1 MKKYIDLLT
10 IGNLSPDVLKI
21 LSPLRARYN
30 IVSCRSMASTELVNS
45 SKLILQ
51 EEHSKLTINGDI
63 AEPGYIE
70 DYLENAICTRHLK
83 PMDCYYSIAV
93 NRANIHNIIPT
104 LKEFGVANDSSV
116 CILSVPVSEYKSVE
130 AMPNDVQEFL
140 QEHMASIEI
149 IFSEYNYDYCRLI
162 PAVKFMTENNLSD
175 KDLIQ
180 LNLDITYSPYAI
192 YKLNRLINETDDM
205 TITNANAFDSVF
217 DTAVLSNSLS
227 YVKPRFFNNML
238 WDGLRDTV
246 IDNSA
251 AKYWHTFCL
260 WAANKC
266 KGNYYCKFEDVPF
279 DNDISTASARAKSF
293 YNELARMGINKLLI
307 Q

>member
-10 IGNLSPDVLKI
+10 IGNLSPEVLKI

-63 AEPGYIE
+63 AEPSYIE
-70 DYLENAICTRHLK
+70 DYLENAICTKHLK

-93 NRANIHNIIPT
+93 NRANICNLITT
-104 LKEFGVANDSSV
+104 LREFGVANNSSI
-116 CILSVPVSEYKSVE
+116 CILSVPTCEYKSIE
-130 AMPNDVQEFL
+130 DMPIDVQAFL
-140 QEHMASIEI
+140 CEHMTSIEI
-149 IFSEYNYDYCRLI
+149 IFTNYNYDYSRLI
-162 PAVKFMTENNLSD
+162 PAVKYMYENNLKD

-205 TITNANAFDSVF
+205 TITNANVFDSVF
-217 DTAVLSNSLS
+217 DTALLSNSLT
-227 YVKPRFFNNML
+227 YVKPKFFNNML

-246 IDNSA
+246 LDNSP

-279 DNDISTASARAKSF
+279 DNDISSASARAKSF
-293 YNELARMGINKLLI
+293 YNELARIGINKLLI

>member
-63 AEPGYIE
+63 AEPAYIE
-70 DYLENAICTRHLK
+70 DYLENAICTKHLK
-83 PMDCYYSIAV
+83 PIDCYYSIAV
-93 NRANIHNIIPT
+93 NRTNIHNLIPT
-104 LKEFGVANDSSV
+104 LKEFGVASDASV
-116 CILSVPVSEYKSVE
+116 CILAVPTCEYKCVE
-130 AMPNDVQEFL
+130 DMPKEIQDFL
-140 QEHMASIEI
+140 VEHSPSIEI
-149 IFSEYNYDYCRLI
+149 IFTNYSYDYSRLI
-162 PAVKFMTENNLSD
+162 PAVKFMTENNLKD

-180 LNLDITYSPYAI
+180 LNLDNTYSPYAI

-205 TITNANAFDSVF
+205 TITNANVLDSIF
-217 DTAVLSNSLS
+217 DTAVLSNSLT

-238 WDGLRDTV
+238 WDGLREAV
-246 IDNSA
+246 IDNSS

-279 DNDISTASARAKSF
+279 DNDLATASSRAKSF
-293 YNELARMGINKLLI
+293 YNELARMGINNLLI